1 MNTKSDVQNN
11 NINSPSKSQE
21 PQQILNQINEAH
33 HFKKD
38 GGYKQ
43 IQQLLRSQ
51 EEQNLAAS
59 SFNEPNVYRPFQVP
73 PDFEQA
79 RLHGQAKKIG
89 KISRYTKLLESGK
102 CCICCK
108 LPFKKI
114 PFKIKE
120 RIEKFASLGPAFT
133 LFFYYNKQMTFI
145 LMLVFLVGGL
155 QNLID
160 TYKSCEKSEVCQSFM
175 GIIYSKQTQRNCY
188 NDFFTQQLLNF
199 LTFWVL
205 FFGVIFFKILQDA
218 KDKQMKK
225 KMPNHSDFTIMI
237 KNVPETNCEDEF
249 KQFLE
254 EKLLPNKKLD
264 IASINRVFKIEE
276 YLELAQEKIKLVN
289 EREKLKRELTRLSE
303 KVQNEYRFNLDAQ
316 NLNESNQQGLLQK
329 KQLKKSM
336 KKLNK
341 DYMEKKEINESQLAK
356 NQARM
361 TYLESKYQDYSSEG
375 IRTEIVF
382 VTFNKFEECQ
392 AVKDKYF
399 KPGFKNNLS
408 FKGRL
413 LKFRIAF
420 EPLDIIWENLETP
433 YKTKL
438 LRRSIFLLLALLL
451 TTGSLVAVSQVSQW
465 QKSLIKQKNEGQISE
480 KDFKDSITS
489 YALSIFCTAIVATI
503 NSLLT
508 IIISLFSKYE
518 KHNTFTS
525 TSVSVSQKLSWIQF
539 INTALVPF
547 VILLILS
554 PSENL
559 QDQND
564 QEFLQYVIQNIFFIF
579 IGNAIFV
586 PLVTIYEPEYLWKKI
601 YRWWVVRNAA
611 FCRKTQQQLN
621 EIFEDPEFLIQ
632 EYYAIVNRIILSGF
646 FYATMLSLGILIK
659 GITMIMLFWALK
671 YTFINHSAYP
681 KCLSS
686 GLNSQMQQV
695 MFFIPII
702 FTVGNLMYGKFFLK
716 CESSNLFTTFN
727 IIQITFGI
735 ILIIFHS
742 IFVTLAERFH
752 KSKINFENYIFEKLV
767 MGLSYQQAN
776 PITRAFNPENKH
788 IEMLPSQEMKSS
800 LLLENSN
807 EQIGKSNHSQ
817 ILVESLK
824 QKTVNIR
831 QKAQLNMQTNNLKQS
846 SVELQRS
853 LQDSLKIQNFN
864 SIGQI
869 APLSPQQV
877 AQSNNYTSN
886 SIIDYAFT
894 NILLRRE
901 RENQIISAAFERK
914 KTMLIRRAS
923 LGVDNIFNESQNEDD
938 DDDDDEFDD
947 EDEEG
952 KDKDLLVENQDIEK
966 NKMTQNVQS
975 NLSEISNQKNNLQN

>member
-11 NINSPSKSQE
+11 NLSSPSKSQE
-21 PQQILNQINEAH
+21 SEQILNQINEAR

-43 IQQLLRSQ
+43 IKQLLKSQ
-51 EEQNLAAS
+51 EEHNLAGS
-59 SFNEPNVYRPFQVP
+59 SFNEPKVYRPFQVP

-89 KISRYTKLLESGK
+89 KISRYTKLLESGQ

-133 LFFYYNKQMTFI
+133 LFFYYNKQMSFI

-160 TYKSCEKSEVCQSFM
+160 TYKSCENSDVCQSFM

-199 LTFWVL
+199 ITFWVL
-205 FFGVIFFKILQDA
+205 FFGVIIFKILQDA

-237 KNVPETNCEDEF
+237 KNVPETNCEEEF
-249 KQFLE
+249 KSFLE
-254 EKLLPNKKLD
+254 EKLLPNRKLD
-264 IASINRVFKIEE
+264 IANINRVFKIQE
-276 YLELAQEKIKLVN
+276 YFDLAQEKIKLVN

-303 KVQNEYRFNLDAQ
+303 KVQNEYRFNLDSQ
-316 NLNESNQQGLLQK
+316 NLSESNQQGLLQK

-341 DYMEKKEINESQLAK
+341 DYMEKKETNESQLAK

-375 IRTEIVF
+375 IRTAIVF
-382 VTFNKFEECQ
+382 VTFNKFEDCQ

-433 YKTKL
+433 YRTKL
-438 LRRSIFLLLALLL
+438 LRRSIFLLMALLL
-451 TTGSLVAVSQVSQW
+451 TTGSLVAVSSVSQW
-465 QKSLIKQKNEGQISE
+465 QKSLIKEKNEGQITE
-480 KDFKDSITS
+480 KDFKDSMAS
-489 YALSIFCTAIVATI
+489 YALSVFCTVIVATI

-508 IIISLFSKYE
+508 IIITLFSKYE

-525 TSVSVSQKLSWIQF
+525 TSVSVSLRLSWIQF

-586 PLVTIYEPEYLWKKI
+586 PLVTMYEPEYLWKKI
-601 YRWWVVRNAA
+601 YRWWVVRNAP

-659 GITMIMLFWALK
+659 GITMIMLFWAFK
-671 YTFINHSAYP
+671 FTFINHSAYP

-727 IIQITFGI
+727 IIQITFGFL
-735 ILIIFHS
+735 LIIFHS

-788 IEMLPSQEMKSS
+788 IEMLPSKEMQSS
-800 LLLENSN
+800 LLLDNSN

-817 ILVESLK
+817 VLVESLK

-831 QKAQLNMQTNNLKQS
+831 QKAQLNMQTNNLKSS
-846 SVELQRS
+846 SVELQKS
-853 LQDSLKIQNFN
+853 LKDSLKIQNFN
-864 SIGQI
+864 SIDQ
-869 APLSPQQV
+869 ALPLSPQQV
-877 AQSNNYTSN
+877 VLSNNYTSN

-914 KTMLIRRAS
+914 KTMLIRRGS
-923 LGVDNIFNESQNEDD
+923 LGADHIFNESQNEEEE
-938 DDDDDEFDD
+938 DDDDED
-947 EDEEG
+947 EDIIEDE
-952 KDKDLLVENQDIEK
+952 DLLVENHDVEK
-966 NKMTQNVQS
+966 NKNTENLQS
-975 NLSEISNQKNNLQN
+975 NQSEVSIQKNNLQY